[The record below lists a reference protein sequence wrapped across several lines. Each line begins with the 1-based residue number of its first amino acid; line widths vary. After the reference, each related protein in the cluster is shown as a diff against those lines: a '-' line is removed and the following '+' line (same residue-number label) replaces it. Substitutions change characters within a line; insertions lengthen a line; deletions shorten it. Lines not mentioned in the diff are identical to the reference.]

1 MGWMPIPT
9 FTIDGVLPPYVGQLG
24 PGDDPQAMTPF
35 EATAVELVNA
45 FGTTNHRRSLLQN
58 WLDHR
63 AAFRGLGF
71 TQGFQWIDGSF
82 VEDKI
87 PRDLDVVTFSRRPQR
102 AAGAQALERLMR
114 ANPDQCIRGP
124 VKRRYNLDA
133 FFVDLDGSKE
143 SLVNATRYYAGLFSH
158 RRTDDLWKG
167 MVQVRFDDPAD
178 DAAAAAALAVLAAPA
193 AAGAPGP

>member
-1 MGWMPIPT
+1 MPIPA
-9 FTIDGVLPPYVGQLG
+9 FTIDGVLPPYTGATG
-24 PGDDPQAMTPF
+24 PGGPAQAMTPF
-35 EATAVELVNA
+35 EATAVELVST
-45 FGTTNHRRSLLQN
+45 FGTTAHRRTLLQN

-82 VEDKI
+82 VEDKV
-87 PRDLDVVTFSRRPQR
+87 PQDLDVVTFSRRP
-102 AAGAQALERLMR
+102 AGTAGAMALAALMR
-114 ANPDQCIRGP
+114 ANPDQCIRSS
-124 VKRRYNLDA
+124 VKTRYNLDA

-158 RRTDDLWKG
+158 RRGDDLWKG

-178 DAAAAAALAVLAAPA
+178 DTAAAAALAALAAPPPA
-193 AAGAPGP
+193 GAAGP

>member
-1 MGWMPIPT
+1 MPIPA
-9 FTIDGVLPPYVGQLG
+9 FTIDGVLPPYIGPLG
-24 PGDDPQAMTPF
+24 PGDAAQAMTPYV
-35 EATAVELVNA
+35 ATAVELV
-45 FGTTNHRRSLLQN
+45 TTFATTEHRKNLLQS

-82 VEDKI
+82 VEDKV
-87 PRDLDVVTFSRRPQR
+87 PQDLDVVTFSRRPVR

-114 ANPDQCIRGP
+114 ANPEQCIRGP

-143 SLVNATRYYAGLFSH
+143 VLVDATRYLAGLFSH
-158 RRTDDLWKG
+158 RRGDDLWKG

-178 DAAAAAALAVLAAPA
+178 DAAAVAALAALAPEG
-193 AAGAPGP
+193 AGP